1 MEKRK
6 FLSDLIFVQVLN
18 LFVKAIWIL
27 VIDRAVQD
35 LLPAEQYGGYY
46 RMLSLSILFVIL
58 LDLGLNN
65 RNSAKSAANPDYF
78 SKHFGSYLKIKLAFS
93 VTYILML
100 GVAAFVLNIADTRV
114 QIILG
119 TLGGFQ
125 IINSYNQYFRSNL
138 AALHKF
144 KLDGL
149 LASLDRVLV
158 ILVLGSF
165 LLFESANHLLTIQN
179 FVFVQL
185 IGVCVSFVALFFIN
199 LRLLNR
205 DASYT
210 HQESFKDIV
219 KSALPYA
226 LLITLMA
233 IFTRVDAIMIGQLTD
248 DIQTDRYAMS
258 YRLLDAANMMAALF
272 SGMLLPMFSRQLANK
287 SDTSNTIGIATRV
300 MVVPAILLA
309 VVLQP
314 HTEFVL
320 NIMYP
325 SKIALA
331 APQTFSLLLFA
342 FVGSA
347 SVYIFGTL
355 LTSAQQFKKLN
366 ILAALMAGLNMIL
379 NFVLIPKYGIDGA
392 AAATLVTQ
400 GGFAIG
406 CLYGSKNYWKSDV
419 STVAAIKW
427 IGGIL
432 ALVLV
437 YHLSKQFFKSNI
449 VHLLFGFVLS
459 AVYVVSTGLIT
470 PKQLKTLSRRK
481 THNAS
486 DN

>member
-27 VIDRAVQD
+27 VIDRAIQD

-78 SKHFGSYLKIKLAFS
+78 SRHFGSYLKIKFAFS
-93 VTYILML
+93 LVYILVL
-100 GVAAFVLNIADTRV
+100 GAAAIVLNIVDSRV
-114 QIILG
+114 QVILG

-158 ILVLGSF
+158 IVVLGSF
-165 LLFESANHLLTIQN
+165 LLFESMNHMLTIES

-185 IGVCVSFVALFFIN
+185 IGVCVSFVVLFFIN
-199 LRLLNR
+199 LKLLHR
-205 DASYT
+205 DVSSSN
-210 HQESFKDIV
+210 QETFKDIV

-248 DIQTDRYAMS
+248 DVQTDRYAMS

-287 SDTSNTIGIATRV
+287 SDTSNTVGIATRV
-300 MVVPAILLA
+300 MVVPAVLLA
-309 VVLQP
+309 IVLQP
-314 HTEFVL
+314 HTEFIL

-325 SKIALA
+325 SKVALA

-366 ILAALMAGLNMIL
+366 ILAALMAGLNVLL
-379 NFVLIPKYGIDGA
+379 NFILIPEYGIEGA

-400 GGFAIG
+400 GGFALG
-406 CLYGSKNYWKSDV
+406 CIYGSKTYWKSDV
-419 STVAAIKW
+419 ATMPAIKW
-427 IGGIL
+427 IVGIL

-437 YHLSKQFFKSNI
+437 YHHTKQFFNSDI

-459 AVYVVSTGLIT
+459 TVYVVSTGLIT